1 MLQSPYEALHHLSL
15 VLLIK
20 VDWIQDV
27 LHSLTTAFHQ
37 QFTLSPVSLACDVTA
52 IAENPAQING
62 GNINTEETEAKIMLI
77 LKRLM
82 EATLTPNEMINGLI
96 HTFFMKYGPTPCDK
110 KCRSEYHTLFPFF
123 GEGLGTRLPHINHRP
138 SP

>member
-1 MLQSPYEALHHLSL
+1 MLQSAHKASHNLSL

-37 QFTLSPVSLACDVTA
+37 LFTLSPVSLACDVTA

-62 GNINTEETEAKIMLI
+62 ATSTLKKLRQKQEINQL
-77 LKRLM
+77 RQ
-82 EATLTPNEMINGLI
+82 
-96 HTFFMKYGPTPCDK
+96 D
-110 KCRSEYHTLFPFF
+110 
-123 GEGLGTRLPHINHRP
+123 
-138 SP
+138 